1 LEQAVPALETAS
13 RLDPSFVAPL
23 ESLGPTFIALNRRA
37 DAREI
42 VRRVGTLQPDLLSL
56 RRFTYLVA
64 FMEGDAPTMAREL
77 DSARGLPNGVA
88 ASDWE
93 ARTAAFVGQV
103 QIAHDRFRRAV
114 QAATL
119 AQLAETAAQWSASD
133 AEMHAAV
140 GQCADTRREAAAA
153 QVLSRDNTTL
163 ERSGRALALC
173 GARDDAAKLSDELA
187 LRFPLATLTER
198 IQRPVIA
205 AALAIQGGD
214 PTRGLALLEPVAP
227 YDHARGADFWPAYL
241 RGLAYLAAG
250 SGAEAG
256 RQFEAIVNH
265 RGQAPDSI

>member
-1 LEQAVPALETAS
+1 M
-13 RLDPSFVAPL
+13 
-23 ESLGPTFIALNRRA
+23 PTCA
-37 DAREI
+37 EI
-42 VRRVGTLQPDLLSL
+42 VRRVGSLQPDLLSL
-56 RRFTYLVA
+56 RRFAYFVA
-64 FMEGDAPTMAREL
+64 FMEEDAPTMAREL
-77 DSARGLPNGVA
+77 ESARRLPDGVA

-93 ARTAAFVGQV
+93 ARTAAFAGRV
-103 QIAHDRFRRAV
+103 QIAHDQFRRAV
-114 QAATL
+114 EAAML
-119 AQLAETAAQWSASD
+119 AQLVETAAQWSASD
-133 AEMHAAV
+133 AEMHAVV
-140 GQCADTRREAAAA
+140 GQCADTRRETAAAL
-153 QVLSRDNTTL
+153 VLSRDNTTL

-187 LRFPLATLTER
+187 IRFPDATLTER

-256 RQFEAIVNH
+256 RQFEAILNH
-265 RGQAPDSI
+265 RGEAPDSILFPLSHLGAARAAALTGDTQRRATRT